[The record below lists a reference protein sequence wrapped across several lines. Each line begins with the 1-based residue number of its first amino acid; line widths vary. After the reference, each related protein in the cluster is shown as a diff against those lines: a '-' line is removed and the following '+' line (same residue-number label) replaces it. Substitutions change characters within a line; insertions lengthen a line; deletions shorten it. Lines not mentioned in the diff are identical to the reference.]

1 LHLPNLDLTVAGLV
15 DRHESLDF
23 SFAPAFSRLYERVEQ
38 GAAGSTRPE
47 TFFSSSLSQAEA
59 FKGTT

>member
-1 LHLPNLDLTVAGLV
+1 MN
-15 DRHESLDF
+15 RIDF